1 MIEWYDRT
9 IIDLSYRK
17 ISWYVSVLQINYW
30 SIINLLVNDKSRYFL
45 NIVQY
50 LSITGTIFLLNSF
63 EGKDVAP
70 KKLLVFTLWTFP
82 NITIRN
88 STYFLKSIKEHHKSL
103 IILNNKKN
111 ETNFRIKGSQMW
123 VIEWFLVKLGV
134 NITCAIWSCRNFPAA
149 QRRRLRR
156 M

>member
-70 KKLLVFTLWTFP
+70 KIISFHSVNLSKHNNTKLNAFSEVD
-82 NITIRN
+82 
-88 STYFLKSIKEHHKSL
+88 
-103 IILNNKKN
+103 
-111 ETNFRIKGSQMW
+111 
-123 VIEWFLVKLGV
+123 
-134 NITCAIWSCRNFPAA
+134 
-149 QRRRLRR
+149 
-156 M
+156 